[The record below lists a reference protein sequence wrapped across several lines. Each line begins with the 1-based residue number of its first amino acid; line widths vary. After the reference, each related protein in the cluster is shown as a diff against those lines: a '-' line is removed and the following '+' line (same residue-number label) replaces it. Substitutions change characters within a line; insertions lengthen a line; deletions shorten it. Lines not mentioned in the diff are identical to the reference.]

1 MLMKRLDK
9 SWTRTNHLR
18 DAVFE
23 HVPIGRFPL
32 DVKIGGD
39 LLKCRVFC
47 FVCFFFLNVFS

>member
-1 MLMKRLDK
+1 MKRLDK
-9 SWTRTNHLR
+9 SWTETNHLR

-47 FVCFFFLNVFS
+47 FVWFFFLNVFS